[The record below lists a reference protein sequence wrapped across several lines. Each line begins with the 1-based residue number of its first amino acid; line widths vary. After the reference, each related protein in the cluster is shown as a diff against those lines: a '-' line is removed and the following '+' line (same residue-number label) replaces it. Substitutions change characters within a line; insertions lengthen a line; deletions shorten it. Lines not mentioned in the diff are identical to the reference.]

1 MGKPHS
7 SLKKEKCSVNVGIDF
22 FPTWTTDHQ
31 TKMADVGTLFSKENV
46 KIIENIFNVEFEKQE
61 KNIVNLISANLKFAM
76 DEIKNTQD
84 EMKKLGKEVTYL
96 KQSLEFKENV
106 PEEKVKKL
114 DEKHVNLKNQCNEL
128 YNNTVYENP

>member
-1 MGKPHS
+1 MGKLDS
-7 SLKKEKCSVNVGIDF
+7 SFKKEKCSANVGIDF
-22 FPTWTTDHQ
+22 FPTWITDHQ
-31 TKMADVGTLFSKENV
+31 TEMADVGTLFSKGNV